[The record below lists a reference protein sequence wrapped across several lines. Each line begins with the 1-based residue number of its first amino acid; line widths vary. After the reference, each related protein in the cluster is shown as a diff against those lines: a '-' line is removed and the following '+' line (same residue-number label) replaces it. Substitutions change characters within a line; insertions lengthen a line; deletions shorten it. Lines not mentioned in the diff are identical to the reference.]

1 MGSITEPV
9 NKSGHEK
16 YYFLNLI
23 FKSGHNSEN
32 VKKYEFSS

>member
-1 MGSITEPV
+1 MKKFLRTEPV

-23 FKSGHNSEN
+23 FKSRH
-32 VKKYEFSS
+32 